1 MSGIDFSSRISYEP
15 YHIYYDLSIL
25 NNDTTGANKPPF
37 LEFTEI
43 RNSPYLAN
51 PSDYFA
57 SVVRFSVETP
67 TLPLIIPQPRLSNA
81 IPAPA
86 SVNEL
91 IYQVSMN
98 HPALPAPISV
108 FLNYIPQSTPAVA
121 PPPTSITSATD
132 IVNEYYYTYTYKPFI
147 DMVNVALRTC
157 FQLTITALGAGLP
170 AQYINA
176 PANQIIF
183 PYLAWDDDKNIAT
196 LVAPA
201 QLFQTPTANNQFPTI
216 NANLA
221 ALPVANTNLPIE
233 LYFNAP
239 LFNLFSSF
247 TALQNAYVA
256 PIAPAIASLNWRI
269 LCPDLIT
276 IDPFAIV
283 SPQVAAVPPAGTM
296 PTFPQTALTSAPFQ
310 PPSIYSLLRVPQEYP
325 TTPLWNPVQALVF
338 TTSLLPI
345 HSSIVSAPVLFGS
358 GAAFTTAGNNSGI
371 ANILTDLE
379 VSTDKGW
386 QTKPNISYVPTAEY
400 RLFDLNGNAPLSAI
414 QISVSWRDTFGRL
427 NPLRLGSGA
436 NASIKI
442 MFRRKDFQGVV

>member
-1 MSGIDFSSRISYEP
+1 MSGIDFNSRISYEP
-15 YHIYYDLSIL
+15 YHIYYDISVL
-25 NNDTTGANKPPF
+25 NNDTTGAKKPPF

-67 TLPLIIPQPRLSNA
+67 TLPLIIPQPRLTNA

-98 HPALPAPISV
+98 HPSLPAPLSV
-108 FLNYIPQSTPAVA
+108 FVVYVPQSSPAVA
-121 PPPTSITSATD
+121 PPPTSISSATD

-147 DMVNVALRTC
+147 DMVNTALRTC
-157 FQLTITALGAGLP
+157 FQLTINALSPALALQYDVAG
-170 AQYINA
+170 QTV
-176 PANQIIF
+176 F
-183 PYLAWDDDKNIAT
+183 PYLYWDDDKNIAT

-201 QLFQTPTANNQFPTI
+201 QLFQTPTANNQIPVL
-216 NANLA
+216 NPNLA
-221 ALPVANTNLPIE
+221 LLGAGPIE

-239 LFNLFSSF
+239 LYNLFSSF
-247 TALQNAYVA
+247 TAFQNEYVA

-269 LCPDLIT
+269 LCPDTIT
-276 IDPFAIV
+276 IDPYAIV
-283 SPQVAAVPPAGTM
+283 GPQAPPAPPAGGM
-296 PTFPQTALTSAPFQ
+296 PTFPETALAFSPFQ
-310 PPSIYSLLRVPQEYP
+310 PPSIYSLLRVAQEYA

-345 HSSIVSAPVLFGS
+345 HSSIVSAPVLFGA

-379 VSTDKGW
+379 VTTEKGW

-414 QISVSWRDTFGRL
+414 QISVNWKDTFGRL
-427 NPLRLGSGA
+427 NPLRLGSGC
-436 NASIKI
+436 NASIKL

>member
-25 NNDTTGANKPPF
+25 NNDTTGSKQPPF

-67 TLPLIIPQPRLSNA
+67 TLPLIVPQPRLSNA

-98 HPALPAPISV
+98 HPALPAPISIFV
-108 FLNYIPQSTPAVA
+108 NYIPQSSATVA
-121 PPPTSITSATD
+121 PPPTSIQNAQD
-132 IVNEYYYTYTYKPFI
+132 LINEYYYTYTYKPFI
-147 DMVNVALRTC
+147 DMVNIALRQC
-157 FQLTITALGAGLP
+157 FTLTINALGAP
-170 AQYINA
+170 IAAQYVNA
-176 PANQIIF
+176 TQAVF
-183 PYLAWDDDKNIAT
+183 PYLYWDDDKSIAT
-196 LVAPA
+196 FVAPA
-201 QLFQTPTANNQFPTI
+201 QLFQTPTANNLTPQL
-216 NANLA
+216 NAL
-221 ALPVANTNLPIE
+221 LPAPANAPIE

-247 TALQNAYVA
+247 TAVQNAYQA
-256 PIAPAIASLNWRI
+256 AIPPAIDSLNWRI
-269 LCPDLIT
+269 LFPDTVTL
-276 IDPFAIV
+276 DPYAIV
-283 SPQVAAVPPAGTM
+283 SPQVAPAPPAGGM
-296 PTFPQTALTSAPFQ
+296 PTFPQVGGLPFAPYQ
-310 PPSIYSLLRVPQEYP
+310 PASPYDLLRVSQEYP
-325 TTPLWNPVQALVF
+325 TTPLWNPVQAIVF

-345 HSSIVSAPVLFGS
+345 HSSIVSSPVLFGA
-358 GAAFTTAGNNSGI
+358 GANFTTSGNNSGI

-379 VSTDKGW
+379 VSTEKGW

-414 QISVSWRDTFGRL
+414 QITVSWKDTFGRL
-427 NPLRLGSGA
+427 NPLRLGSGS
-436 NASIKI
+436 NASIKL

>member
-67 TLPLIIPQPRLSNA
+67 TLPLIIPQPRLTNS

-108 FLNYIPQSTPAVA
+108 FVVYIPQSTPAVA
-121 PPPTSITSATD
+121 PPPTSISGAPD
-132 IVNEYYYTYTYKPFI
+132 VVNEYYYTYTYKPFI
-147 DMVNVALRTC
+147 DMVNTALRTC
-157 FQLTITALGAGLP
+157 FTLTITALGGGLP
-170 AQYINA
+170 AQYIGVGG
-176 PANQIIF
+176 QIVF
-183 PYLAWDDDKNIAT
+183 PYLTWDDDKSIAT

-201 QLFQTPTANNQFPTI
+201 QLFQTPTANNQNPTM

-221 ALPVANTNLPIE
+221 ALPVAGTNAPIE

-247 TALQNAYVA
+247 TALQNAYTA
-256 PIAPAIASLNWRI
+256 PIAPAISSLNWRI
-269 LCPDLIT
+269 LCPDTIT
-276 IDPFAIV
+276 VNPNLIV
-283 SPQVAAVPPAGTM
+283 SPQAVAAPPGGTM
-296 PTFPQTALTSAPFQ
+296 PTFPQTLLARSPLQ
-310 PPSIYSLLRVPQEYP
+310 PPNIYSLLSVPQEYP

-436 NASIKI
+436 NASIKL

>member
-1 MSGIDFSSRISYEP
+1 MSGIDFNSRISYEP
-15 YHIYYDLSIL
+15 YHIYYDISVL
-25 NNDTTGANKPPF
+25 NNDTTGAKKPPF

-67 TLPLIIPQPRLSNA
+67 TLPLIIPQPRLTNA

-98 HPALPAPISV
+98 HPSLPAPLSV
-108 FLNYIPQSTPAVA
+108 FVVYVPQSSPAVA
-121 PPPTSITSATD
+121 PPPTSISSATD

-147 DMVNVALRTC
+147 DMVNTALRTC
-157 FQLTITALGAGLP
+157 FQLTINALGGGLP
-170 AQYINA
+170 AQYDVPPNTV
-176 PANQIIF
+176 F
-183 PYLAWDDDKNIAT
+183 PYLYWDDDKNIAT

-216 NANLA
+216 NANITN
-221 ALPVANTNLPIE
+221 LPVAGTNAPIE

-239 LFNLFSSF
+239 LFTLFSSF

-269 LCPDLIT
+269 LCPDTIT
-276 IDPFAIV
+276 IDPYSIV
-283 SPQVAAVPPAGTM
+283 SPQVAPAAPAGTM
-296 PTFPQTALTSAPFQ
+296 PTFPETALAFSPFQ
-310 PPSIYSLLRVPQEYP
+310 PPSIYSLLRVAQEYA

-345 HSSIVSAPVLFGS
+345 HSSIVSAPVLFGA

-379 VSTDKGW
+379 VTTEKGW

-414 QISVSWRDTFGRL
+414 QISVNWKDTFGRL
-427 NPLRLGSGA
+427 NPLRLGSGC
-436 NASIKI
+436 NASIKL